1 MSDFVAYCVFMGFA
15 LFITLSALVEVE
27 PTKKDIS
34 PAEQIRLCAWYYDI
48 CHDSDKKPRHEA
60 WTDEGKAQLREWV
73 RVKFPAEL
81 IDDLPGEKIKEWV
94 RRVKG

>member
-34 PAEQIRLCAWYYDI
+34 P
-48 CHDSDKKPRHEA
+48 S
-60 WTDEGKAQLREWV
+60 
-73 RVKFPAEL
+73 
-81 IDDLPGEKIKEWV
+81 
-94 RRVKG
+94 